1 MSIALVIIFG
11 SIACIIVILIGLI
24 ADLWINGDEP

>member
-1 MSIALVIIFG
+1 MGIGMVIVFG
-11 SIACIIVILIGLI
+11 SIVMLIVILIGLI